1 MQHRATTTERAAR
14 ICISQSADNLHKRDE
29 QLACVGALGIHGTW
43 SMHCSMQH
51 AMQPSPAHALTHA
64 LQHAMQQARNKLL
77 QLRGGEMVDVG
88 RSDQLSNVVLRPH
101 RMTFLSPT
109 WLTNLA
115 WLDRT
120 KPSATISRE
129 CRWLNTSRPC
139 ACTQAVAT
147 ILSRGCHHTRH
158 CLRCSKHK
166 KNILQLFKQHASN
179 LIPSLH
185 ASIHLCAREHVCTYV
200 CVCVCVFQCSIIYC
214 WPRCCVMQANA

>member
-166 KNILQLFKQHASN
+166 KKHTSVVQTACFKSDTFFACKHTSVRA
-179 LIPSLH
+179 
-185 ASIHLCAREHVCTYV
+185 
-200 CVCVCVFQCSIIYC
+200 
-214 WPRCCVMQANA
+214 